1 MSQYFFHCSI
11 FLEHKYSACSVKPAA
26 CHLTQI
32 CPATIC
38 IPLCRFESILVV
50 NAFSNLLPTTFQ
62 PFDGAHW
69 WILIPRN
76 KCVAITFAVLGT
88 EPSLGQLPQGSFPKT
103 SETQSLSQL
112 SNPPSRPILSLLPSL
127 SPPFHRC
134 VCAVCLLFILLPP
147 RLSVKV

>member
-50 NAFSNLLPTTFQ
+50 NAFSNLHPTTFQ

-76 KCVAITFAVLGT
+76 KCVAITFCRIGDRTFSRAASPRHRRHRVS
-88 EPSLGQLPQGSFPKT
+88 PSFPI
-103 SETQSLSQL
+103 
-112 SNPPSRPILSLLPSL
+112 PPQDPSYLYCLLL
-127 SPPFHRC
+127 APPFTGVSVLYVCCFFYYHR
-134 VCAVCLLFILLPP
+134 A
-147 RLSVKV
+147 SV

>member
-88 EPSLGQLPQGSFPKT
+88 EPSLGQLPQDIRDTESLPAFQSPLKT
-103 SETQSLSQL
+103 HLISTAFS
-112 SNPPSRPILSLLPSL
+112 
-127 SPPFHRC
+127 
-134 VCAVCLLFILLPP
+134 
-147 RLSVKV
+147 